1 MAGTS
6 TGRTAP
12 TAPTLTALLCVL
24 GLLLVAGLY
33 VALGPATGTRIT
45 AYFDRAVGLYAG
57 SAVRVLGI
65 QVGTVDTVVP
75 DGAVVRVDLTVR
87 AEFPIP
93 PDASAVVVAPSL
105 VSDRYV
111 QLTPAYVEGEAMASG
126 TVIPRERTATPVEI
140 DALMRSID
148 ELSTALGPNGANADG
163 ALSSVL
169 DTGAANLQGNGQNLN
184 TTLTRLGE
192 LAGTLSDSRG
202 DLFATVDN
210 LHRFTATLAESDEQ
224 IRDFQERLA
233 DVAGF
238 LADEREQLGRSLS
251 SLAGALEDVDAF
263 IADNKDLIAAN
274 VERLAGITKALV
286 DQRKALAEV
295 IDVAPLGAS
304 NFINAY
310 DAASGSVAVRGAFP
324 ELALSPVM
332 MLCALVERGIVGVVP
347 PEVASACGELA
358 PVLEGIVPL
367 PSVDELLADLQQG
380 ELPAIPLPLI
390 EALTG
395 EPPPLVPTI
404 GGPR

>member
-1 MAGTS
+1 MMAATQ
-6 TGRTAP
+6 GRRAAP
-12 TAPTLTALLCVL
+12 TALVCVL

-33 VALGPATGTRIT
+33 VAMGPAAGTRVT

-65 QVGTVDTVVP
+65 EVGAVDAVVP

-87 AEFPIP
+87 PEFPIP

-111 QLTPAYVEGEAMASG
+111 QLTPAYVEGPAMASG

-148 ELSTALGPNGANADG
+148 DLSTALGPTGANADG

-169 DTGAANLQGNGQNLN
+169 DTAAANLRGNGQNLN
-184 TTLTRLGE
+184 TTLTRLGD

-202 DLFATVDN
+202 DLFTTVDN
-210 LHRFTATLAESDEQ
+210 LHRFTTTLAESDKQ
-224 IRDFQERLA
+224 IRDFQTRLA

-238 LADEREQLGRSLS
+238 LAGEREQLGSSLGA
-251 SLAGALEDVDAF
+251 LAGALEDVDAF
-263 IADNKDLIAAN
+263 ISDNKDLIAAN

-286 DQRKALAEV
+286 DQREALAEV

-304 NFINAY
+304 NFVNAY

-324 ELALSPVM
+324 ELSLSPVL
-332 MLCALVERGIVGVVP
+332 MLCTLVQRGLAGAVP
-347 PEVASACGELA
+347 VEVSSACGELA
-358 PVLEGIVPL
+358 PVLDGLVPL
-367 PSVDELLADLQQG
+367 PSVGDLLSDLQQG
-380 ELPAIPLPLI
+380 ETPAIPLPLLG
-390 EALTG
+390 ALTG
-395 EPPPLVPTI
+395 ETSSLVPSI

>member
-1 MAGTS
+1 MAATP
-6 TGRTAP
+6 TGRGAP
-12 TAPTLTALLCVL
+12 TALVCVL

-33 VALGPATGTRIT
+33 AAMGPAAGTRIT

-65 QVGTVDTVVP
+65 EVGAVDAVVP
-75 DGAVVRVDLTVR
+75 DGAVVRVELTVR
-87 AEFPIP
+87 PEFPVP
-93 PDASAVVVAPSL
+93 PGASAVVVAPSL

-111 QLTPAYVEGEAMASG
+111 QLTPAYVEGQAMASG

-148 ELSTALGPNGANADG
+148 DLSTALGPTGANADG

-169 DTGAANLQGNGQNLN
+169 DTAAANVAGNGQNLH

-202 DLFATVDN
+202 DLFDTVDN
-210 LHRFTATLAESDEQ
+210 LHRFTATLAESDAQ
-224 IRDFQERLA
+224 VRDFQARLA

-238 LADEREQLGRSLS
+238 LADERGQLGS
-251 SLAGALEDVDAF
+251 SLAALATALEEVDGF
-263 IADNKDLIAAN
+263 IAENKDLVAAN
-274 VERLAGITKALV
+274 VERLAGVTKALV
-286 DQRKALAEV
+286 DQREALAEV
-295 IDVAPLGAS
+295 IDVAPLGAT

-324 ELALSPVM
+324 ELALSPVL
-332 MLCALVERGIVGVVP
+332 MLCTLVQRGLAGTVP
-347 PEVASACGELA
+347 AEVTSACGRLA
-358 PVLEGIVPL
+358 PVLDGIVPL
-367 PSVDELLADLQQG
+367 PSVAELLADLQQG
-380 ELPAIPLPLI
+380 GHPAIPLPLR

-395 EPPPLVPTI
+395 ESSSLVPSI

>member
-1 MAGTS
+1 V
-6 TGRTAP
+6 TGRNAP
-12 TAPTLTALLCVL
+12 TALVCVL

-33 VALGPATGTRIT
+33 TVLQPAPGTRIT

-65 QVGTVDTVVP
+65 EVGTVDAVVP
-75 DGAVVRVDLTVR
+75 DGGVVRVELTVR
-87 AEFPIP
+87 PEFPIP

-111 QLTPAYVEGEAMASG
+111 QLTPAYVEGPAMASG
-126 TVIPRERTATPVEI
+126 AVIPRERTATPVEV

-148 ELSTALGPNGANADG
+148 ELSTALGPTGANADG

-169 DTGAANLQGNGQNLN
+169 DTAAANLDGNGQNLN

-202 DLFATVDN
+202 DLFTTIDN
-210 LHRFTATLAESDEQ
+210 LHRFTGTLAESDAQ
-224 IRDFQERLA
+224 IRDFQSRLA
-233 DVAGF
+233 DVTGF
-238 LADEREQLGRSLS
+238 LADEREQLGRSLG

-274 VERLAGITKALV
+274 VDRLAGITKALV
-286 DQRKALAEV
+286 DQREALAEV
-295 IDVAPLGAS
+295 IDIAPLGAS
-304 NFINAY
+304 NFVNAY

-324 ELALSPVM
+324 ELALSPVL
-332 MLCALVERGIVGVVP
+332 MLCTLAQRGLAGTLP
-347 PEVASACGELA
+347 PEVTSACGQLA
-358 PVLEGIVPL
+358 PVLDGIVPL
-367 PSVDELLADLQQG
+367 PSVAELLGDLQQG
-380 ELPAIPLPLI
+380 ETPAIPLPLV

-395 EPPPLVPTI
+395 EPSSLVPSI

>member
-1 MAGTS
+1 VR
-6 TGRTAP
+6 GRTTP
-12 TAPTLTALLCVL
+12 TALVCVL

-33 VALGPATGTRIT
+33 TALLPAAGTRVI
-45 AYFDRAVGLYAG
+45 AHFDRAVGLYAG

-65 QVGTVDTVVP
+65 EVGTVDAVVP
-75 DGAVVRVDLTVR
+75 DGAVVRVELTVR

-111 QLTPAYVEGEAMASG
+111 QLTPAYVEGPAMESG

-148 ELSTALGPNGANADG
+148 DLSTALGPTGANADG

-169 DTGAANLQGNGQNLN
+169 DTAAANLDGNGQNLH

-202 DLFATVDN
+202 DLFTTVDN
-210 LHRFTATLAESDEQ
+210 LHRFTATLADSDRQ
-224 IRDFQERLA
+224 IRELQGRLA

-238 LADEREQLGRSLS
+238 LADDRKQLGSSIS
-251 SLAGALEDVDAF
+251 SLAGALEKVDAF

-274 VERLAGITKALV
+274 VERLAGITKALA

-324 ELALSPVM
+324 ELALSPVL
-332 MLCALVERGIVGVVP
+332 MLCTLVQRGIAGTVP
-347 PEVASACGELA
+347 PEVTAACGDLA
-358 PVLEGIVPL
+358 PVLDGAVPL
-367 PSVDELLADLQQG
+367 PPVADLLGDLQQG
-380 ELPAIPLPLI
+380 KTPAIPLPLV

-395 EPPPLVPTI
+395 EPPPSLVPSI

>member
-1 MAGTS
+1 MAATQ
-6 TGRTAP
+6 TRRAAP
-12 TAPTLTALLCVL
+12 TALVCVL
-24 GLLLVAGLY
+24 GLLLVAGVY
-33 VALGPATGTRIT
+33 VAMGPAAGTRVT

-65 QVGTVDTVVP
+65 EVGAVDAVVP

-87 AEFPIP
+87 PEFPIP

-111 QLTPAYVEGEAMASG
+111 QLTPAYVEGPAMASG

-148 ELSTALGPNGANADG
+148 DLSTALGPTGANADG

-169 DTGAANLQGNGQNLN
+169 DTAAANLRGNGQNLN
-184 TTLTRLGE
+184 TTLTRLGD

-202 DLFATVDN
+202 DLFTTVDN
-210 LHRFTATLAESDEQ
+210 LHRFTATLAESDKQ
-224 IRDFQERLA
+224 IRDFQTRLA

-238 LADEREQLGRSLS
+238 LAGEREQLGSSLGA
-251 SLAGALEDVDAF
+251 LAGALEDVDAF
-263 IADNKDLIAAN
+263 ISDNKDLIAAN

-286 DQRKALAEV
+286 DQREALAEV

-304 NFINAY
+304 NFVNAY

-324 ELALSPVM
+324 ELQLSPVL
-332 MLCALVERGIVGVVP
+332 MLCTLVQRGLAGAVP
-347 PEVASACGELA
+347 VEVSSACGELA
-358 PVLEGIVPL
+358 PVLDGLVPL
-367 PSVDELLADLQQG
+367 PSVGDLLSDLQQG
-380 ELPAIPLPLI
+380 EPPAIPLPLLG
-390 EALTG
+390 ALTG
-395 EPPPLVPTI
+395 ETSSLVPSI

>member
-1 MAGTS
+1 V
-6 TGRTAP
+6 TGRNAP
-12 TAPTLTALLCVL
+12 TALVCVL

-33 VALGPATGTRIT
+33 TVLQPASGTRIT

-65 QVGTVDTVVP
+65 EVGTVDAVVP
-75 DGAVVRVDLTVR
+75 DGGVVRVELTVR
-87 AEFPIP
+87 PEFPIP

-111 QLTPAYVEGEAMASG
+111 QLTPAYVEGPAMASG
-126 TVIPRERTATPVEI
+126 AVIPRERTATPVEV

-148 ELSTALGPNGANADG
+148 ELSTALGPTGANADG

-169 DTGAANLQGNGQNLN
+169 DTAAANLDGNGQNLN

-202 DLFATVDN
+202 DLFTTVDN
-210 LHRFTATLAESDEQ
+210 LHRFTGTLAESDAQ
-224 IRDFQERLA
+224 IRDFQSRLA
-233 DVAGF
+233 DVTGF
-238 LADEREQLGRSLS
+238 LADEREQLGRSLG

-274 VERLAGITKALV
+274 VDRLAGITKALV
-286 DQRKALAEV
+286 DQREALAEV
-295 IDVAPLGAS
+295 IDIAPLGAS
-304 NFINAY
+304 NFVNAY

-324 ELALSPVM
+324 ELALSPVL
-332 MLCALVERGIVGVVP
+332 MLCTLAQRGLAGTLP
-347 PEVASACGELA
+347 PEVTSACGQLA
-358 PVLEGIVPL
+358 PVLDGIVPL
-367 PSVDELLADLQQG
+367 PSVAELLGDLQQG
-380 ELPAIPLPLI
+380 ETPAIPLPLV

-395 EPPPLVPTI
+395 EPSSLVPSI

>member
-1 MAGTS
+1 MAAS
-6 TGRTAP
+6 PTGRTAP
-12 TAPTLTALLCVL
+12 TALVCVL

-33 VALGPATGTRIT
+33 AALQPREGTRIT
-45 AYFDRAVGLYAG
+45 AYFDRAIGLYTG

-65 QVGTVDTVVP
+65 EVGTVEAVVP
-75 DGAVVRVDLTVR
+75 EGATVRVELTVR
-87 AEFPIP
+87 PEFPIP

-111 QLTPAYVEGEAMASG
+111 QLTPAYVDGPAMETGA
-126 TVIPRERTATPVEI
+126 VIPRERTATPVEI

-148 ELSTALGPNGANADG
+148 ELSTALGPDGANAEG

-169 DTGAANLQGNGQNLN
+169 DTAAANLDGNGENLH

-210 LHRFTATLAESDEQ
+210 LHRFTATLADSDKQ
-224 IRDFQERLA
+224 IRDFQTRLA

-238 LADEREQLGRSLS
+238 LADEREQLGSSLS
-251 SLAGALEDVDAF
+251 SLAGALEKVDRF
-263 IADNKDLIAAN
+263 IADNKDLIAGN
-274 VERLAGITKALV
+274 VKRLAGVTKALV

-324 ELALSPVM
+324 ELALSPVLT
-332 MLCALVERGIVGVVP
+332 LCTLVQRGIAGAVP
-347 PEVASACGELA
+347 PEVTAACGDLA
-358 PVLEGIVPL
+358 PVLDGAVPL
-367 PSVDELLADLQQG
+367 PSVAELLGDLQQG
-380 ELPAIPLPLI
+380 KTPAIPLPLV

-395 EPPPLVPTI
+395 EPSTLVPSI

>member
-1 MAGTS
+1 MAAGP
-6 TGRTAP
+6 TGRGAP
-12 TAPTLTALLCVL
+12 TALVCVL
-24 GLLLVAGLY
+24 GLLLVAGLS
-33 VALGPATGTRIT
+33 VALQPAAGTRIT
-45 AYFDRAVGLYAG
+45 AYFDRAVGLYTG

-65 QVGTVDTVVP
+65 EVGTVDTVVP
-75 DGAVVRVDLTVR
+75 EGAVVRVDLTVR
-87 AEFPIP
+87 PEFPVP

-111 QLTPAYVEGEAMASG
+111 QLTPAHVDGPTMATG

-148 ELSTALGPNGANADG
+148 ELSTALGPEGANADG

-169 DTGAANLQGNGQNLN
+169 DTAAANLDGNGENLH

-192 LAGTLSDSRG
+192 LAGTLSDSRE

-224 IRDFQERLA
+224 VRDFQRRLA

-238 LADEREQLGRSLS
+238 LADEREQLGSSLS
-251 SLAGALEDVDAF
+251 SLADALEKVDAF
-263 IADNKDLIAAN
+263 IKDNEDLIAAN
-274 VERLAGITKALV
+274 VERLAGVTKALV

-295 IDVAPLGAS
+295 IDVAPLGAG
-304 NFINAY
+304 NFVNAY

-324 ELALSPVM
+324 ELALSPVL
-332 MLCALVERGIVGVVP
+332 MLCTLVQRGIAGTVP
-347 PEVASACGELA
+347 PEVTAACGDLA
-358 PVLEGIVPL
+358 PVLDGAVPL
-367 PSVDELLADLQQG
+367 PSVAELLGDLQQG
-380 ELPAIPLPLI
+380 RPPAVPLPLL
-390 EALTG
+390 ESLTG
-395 EPPPLVPTI
+395 EPSSLVPSI